1 MKINFKVLFI
11 IGVFLLSITTVCA
24 IYKYQADEVSYT
36 PNDTNF
42 NVNNVKEALDLLYSK
57 NPNYG
62 FQFVSNKN
70 MFVDTVGETKIT
82 SHGLEPLSYETSTS
96 WQYSTTS
103 REYTIDIKND
113 FEISM
118 NVFIDNTNSSSMGG
132 IVLRFYKEDDKVLEM
147 LLQDAWELNNNVIQY
162 FEINGNVILNRTIG
176 ATNLSGRYGIVGIDN
191 TIKVYYGN
199 QMINSMTLPTDL
211 SCDRVE
217 ITFQKFYNHNTPNT
231 YIESLYVGK
240 PLFYKD

>member
-1 MKINFKVLFI
+1 MKINFKPLFI
-11 IGVFLLSITTVCA
+11 IGVFLLGITTVCA

-96 WQYSTTS
+96 WQNSTTS
-103 REYTIDIKND
+103 REYTVDIKNN

-118 NVFIDNTNSSSMGG
+118 NVFMDNPNSSNMGG

-147 LLQDAWELNNNVIQY
+147 LLQDAWELNNNVMQY
-162 FEINGNVILNRTIG
+162 FEINGNVILNRTVS
-176 ATNLSGRYGIVGIDN
+176 ASNLSGRYGIVGTGDI
-191 TIKVYYGN
+191 IKVYYGN
-199 QMINSMTLPTDL
+199 QMINSINSSTDL
-211 SCDRVE
+211 SFDKIE
-217 ITFQKFYNHNTPNT
+217 ITFQKFYNHNAPNT

-240 PLFYKD
+240 PLFYND